1 MPVFSGIMKATI
13 EMVENEA
20 CGTIFDTTYS
30 MKSPSCHKKRKAKEP
45 NEVSPLSAVASTPT
59 VASIEA
65 LRKNQRSLNQRIAN
79 DSRDTNNKK
88 ETAGEDDDD
97 ENQSHDE
104 ENSQAPPN
112 QLEFL
117 DDVRNENNKLFKEVK
132 YTREAVLDAE
142 NVDLIANKYVNQ
154 VDRLVQVS
162 VYICLSHESYRP
174 DSKFSSSSL
183 RTHRFPGTTQ
193 CAWCKHC
200 ARATAMADRRLPPPR
215 RPTLIGMHWVRT
227 LLIQ

>member
-174 DSKFSSSSL
+174 DEKTLTLSF
-183 RTHRFPGTTQ
+183 HP
-193 CAWCKHC
+193 
-200 ARATAMADRRLPPPR
+200 LPS
-215 RPTLIGMHWVRT
+215 VRT
-227 LLIQ
+227 GSPVRRSAPGASIAQEVLQWRIDGFLHRVVLL